1 MNVDLRISGTDLKL
15 YLNFGEIEALC
26 NLIVIQ
32 KPNYLYNFSH
42 IWVYLTKFDAY
53 LHKET
58 GTFFLSQLG
67 ERPVSVQCT
76 VSCFINIKSVKYSTF
91 YRKWII
97 RCGSKKRTLNQKLF
111 FYAFSKKSTI
121 FIQSLRNLVKIRYSW
136 VPYFDRISKWLGKN
150 WGIFNKSI
158 FLI

>member
-1 MNVDLRISGTDLKL
+1 MDLRISGTDLKL
-15 YLNFGEIEALC
+15 YLNFGAIEALY

-32 KPNYLYNFSH
+32 KPNYLSNFSH
-42 IWVYLTKFDAY
+42 IWVDLTKFDAY

-67 ERPVSVQCT
+67 ERPVSLQCT

-97 RCGSKKRTLNQKLF
+97 
-111 FYAFSKKSTI
+111 
-121 FIQSLRNLVKIRYSW
+121 
-136 VPYFDRISKWLGKN
+136 DRIWNHYCQLHIMKLKQWIESPSNILLFLKSGKY
-150 WGIFNKSI
+150 W
-158 FLI
+158 